1 MKFRTEIEVKP
12 FDQKIDHSHNIFSI
26 GSCFAEEMASTLHEG
41 NFNVESNP
49 TGVLF
54 NPASIHSAL
63 HHFAECKSIT
73 NSDLH
78 HANDTWFS
86 YDFHS
91 QFNGC
96 DSDDVQRNINRAI
109 ERGHKSLTAADWVVI
124 TFGTAWVYTL
134 NESGAIV
141 ANCQKQPASNFTR
154 RRLAIEEI
162 VAMYEELMHGILADK
177 QVIFTVSPVRHLGD
191 GADENFLSKS
201 ILKVAVAEIV
211 ERFDNA
217 HYFPAYEI
225 LCDDLR
231 DYRFYDTDLVH
242 PSIEAVWYIREKFFD
257 AVLSKQALALLPQI
271 EKIEQACRHRAFN
284 KDSSA
289 YLDFCHKQLE
299 KIAALPQVNFE
310 SEQWYF
316 ESEIDLW
323 HQRQKNADDSE

>member
-63 HHFAECKSIT
+63 HRFAECKSIT

-201 ILKVAVAEIV
+201 ILKVAVAEVV

-217 HYFPAYEI
+217 HYFPSYEI
-225 LCDDLR
+225 LNDDLR
-231 DYRFYDTDLVH
+231 DYRFYADDLVH
-242 PSIEAVWYIREKFFD
+242 PSRQAVEYISEKFL
-257 AVLSKQALALLPQI
+257 AATLSKQALELLP
-271 EKIEQACRHRAFN
+271 
-284 KDSSA
+284 
-289 YLDFCHKQLE
+289 
-299 KIAALPQVNFE
+299 KIAKIKSAVSHRPRNKSSEEYLRFCEQQLAQIGAISEVNL
-310 SEQWYF
+310 EQERAYF
-316 ESEIDLW
+316 EQEIENW
-323 HQRQKNADDSE
+323 HENRQ